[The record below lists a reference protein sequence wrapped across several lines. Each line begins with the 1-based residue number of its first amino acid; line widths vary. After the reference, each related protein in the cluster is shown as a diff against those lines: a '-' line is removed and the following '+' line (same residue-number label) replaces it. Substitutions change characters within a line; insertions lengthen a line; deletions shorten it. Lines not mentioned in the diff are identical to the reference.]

1 MFKNKGHSCKR
12 GNLAITAVAL
22 QDHILHDLQLQNPSA
37 ADPSQTKA
45 QQRAN
50 ALRSL
55 KRNAKAVTDTGLQ
68 RRTQGPREADPE
80 RDAEAGP
87 VRTSPAATLSRRVG
101 QSEAEVPVAGGLRA
115 ALPGVQ
121 GGVPA
126 APPGV
131 LLSCS
136 HVFHRACLQA
146 FEKFTGK
153 KTCPL
158 CRKNQYQTRVIHDGA
173 QLFRR
178 KCATRIQACWR
189 GHVVRKWYRDLRRT
203 LPPTDAR
210 LRRKFFEEKS
220 PRHPGSAGEAANQ
233 LRLASDRLKTVRAA
247 SFPLGP
253 EPLPY
258 ICLESVRLT
267 SSGARLLRA
276 HLLLGVLAPRPR
288 RRLSP
293 TCGPPCSPPQ
303 GTWSPGRPVVSSAP
317 SSLRPQRPVASPAV
331 PHSWVTTAV
340 HPPLAPVQVLLRRA
354 LSRLLPATPE
364 YNSVGSPIIND
375 SRFSATTF

>member
-1 MFKNKGHSCKR
+1 MFKNK
-12 GNLAITAVAL
+12 
-22 QDHILHDLQLQNPSA
+22 LQNPSA

-80 RDAEAGP
+80 REYVLDPKPPPLTLAQRLGLFEPPPLPLSADEWDRVRQRSLSQGDSVQPCP
-87 VRTSPAATLSRRVG
+87 VCKEEF
-101 QSEAEVPVAGGLRA
+101 QLR
-115 ALPGVQ
+115 PQ
-121 GGVPA
+121 
-126 APPGV
+126 V